1 MKRYYRPRGFVPTSA
16 SDEMI
21 FFVMMENNRITER
34 KPIATHKPVKITRGN
49 LSLVVN
55 R

>member
-1 MKRYYRPRGFVPTSA
+1 MKRYYRPRGFSPTTP

-21 FFVMMENNRITER
+21 FFVLMQNTRTD
-34 KPIATHKPVKITRGN
+34 KKPVATRAPVEISRGN
-49 LSLVVN
+49 LNLVVN